1 MCSKNK
7 MNKPKSKY
15 PKKLI
20 VFAFD
25 SKIIDAWVG
34 GYAFPLLLTIFS
46 KFTTLSF
53 GYHYN
58 Q

>member
-34 GYAFPLLLTIFS
+34 GYAFPLLLTINIFQIYYIELW
-46 KFTTLSF
+46 LSL
-53 GYHYN
+53 
-58 Q
+58 